1 VYKVE
6 SATARQGNHQ
16 QGEIAMNE
24 ATMWWVLTGVLVA
37 LELVTGTFYLL
48 MLGLGT
54 VAAAL
59 VAMAGHGVTAQLV
72 AAAIVGGVG
81 AVLLAQWRKR
91 QTSTRQDAHNQHLDL
106 GATVQVD
113 AWDDL
118 GTAQVMHRGAAWTA
132 VLAVGQTAAPGAHRI
147 QAMAGNRLVLEKI

>member
-1 VYKVE
+1 
-6 SATARQGNHQ
+6 
-16 QGEIAMNE
+16 MNE

-37 LELVTGTFYLL
+37 LELLTGTFYLL

-59 VAMAGHGVTAQLV
+59 VAMAGHGLTTQLV
-72 AAAIVGGVG
+72 AAAIVGGLG
-81 AVLLAQWRKR
+81 AVLLGQWRKR
-91 QTSTRQDAHNQHLDL
+91 QTTTRQDAHNQHLDL

-113 AWDDL
+113 AWDEQ

-132 VLAVGQTAAPGAHRI
+132 VLAPGQTAAAGAHRI